1 MLAVEPLLLILGVGC
16 LALLVTAALLAA
28 ALQGRGPLYGRLV
41 VDRQRQEAKD
51 AALDQADLAANGVG
65 TSSTIRFLAR
75 DRRHDARGEMIAR
88 RYVRPSDDEEL
99 DEVLRGSFAATTFNH
114 AVRVLTWS
122 FILSVLAIVSASQLW
137 QPVAPQIYISLT
149 AAGVFVLVVH
159 ELMPTGRLGTI
170 RVLIEGSAAV
180 VFLTVLVVLTGN
192 SESPFFFLYPL
203 LIGGAALIAPPLV
216 TLILTIETAVAYAI
230 AAFSGPIPDEA
241 AARETL
247 ARVGINLTALML
259 LSYAGIVISRVQ
271 KRTREAAVRLST
283 VDSLTDL
290 YNRAYFFN
298 AVEREIHRS
307 HRFKRGFSL
316 LMMDLDGLKSIND
329 RHGHFQ
335 GDLVLRG
342 VAQVIRA
349 SLRSVDTPARYGGD
363 EFVALLPETDPT
375 GAYVVAEKIRQEV
388 SDLLVEAEG
397 QKIVTSMSIG
407 VVCYPED
414 GRTADELMIAADEA
428 MYSSKRLGKNRVVGY
443 ADPGA
448 AAVSLGV
455 LGVQSVEGFPS
466 IEVTG
471 FRPLPRDSR
480 SAGGASPGTP
490 DQVAG
495 SADGVQ
501 AGRRAASDS
510 SGDSREG
517 AGRQRSEERRRGGPD
532 RRTGGGSREKGGSR
546 DGEVW

>member
-16 LALLVTAALLAA
+16 FALLVTAALLAA
-28 ALQGRGPLYGRLV
+28 ALRGRGLLYGRLV
-41 VDRQRQEAKD
+41 VDRQRGAAEE
-51 AALDQADLAANGVG
+51 AALDRPDLAANGVES
-65 TSSTIRFLAR
+65 SSTIRFLAR
-75 DRRHDARGEMIAR
+75 DRRLDARGEMIAR

-149 AAGVFVLVVH
+149 SAGVFVLVVH
-159 ELMPTGRLGTI
+159 ELMPAGRLGTI

-180 VFLTVLVVLTGN
+180 VFLTMLVVLTGN

-290 YNRAYFFN
+290 HNRAYLFN

-307 HRFKRGFSL
+307 HRFKRGFCL

-329 RHGHFQ
+329 HHGHFQ

-407 VVCYPED
+407 VVCYPDD

-448 AAVSLGV
+448 ASVSLGV

-466 IEVTG
+466 IEVSG

-480 SAGGASPGTP
+480 PADGAPAGTP
-490 DQVAG
+490 GRDAG
-495 SADGVQ
+495 TADG
-501 AGRRAASDS
+501 AEAAHRAASGS
-510 SGDSREG
+510 SGDSGEG
-517 AGRQRSEERRRGGPD
+517 AGRQRSEERRRGGSD
-532 RRTGGGSREKGGSR
+532 RRAGGGSRERGGSR